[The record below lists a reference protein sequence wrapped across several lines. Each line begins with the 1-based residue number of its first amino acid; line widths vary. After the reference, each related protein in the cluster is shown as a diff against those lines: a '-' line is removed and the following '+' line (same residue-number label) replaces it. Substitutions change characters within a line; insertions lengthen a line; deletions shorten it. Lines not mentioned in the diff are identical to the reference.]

1 MDSELALM
9 KFVTTAIQHNPD
21 DNGEKYNEDQTN
33 LVETFVYSVVEKIHP
48 KIFEKNIIENK
59 MKLKSKRRKT
69 CIVKIPL
76 NPIQILYFKLL
87 YNLDYI
93 NRFYPTKISK
103 FKLSE
108 DLSEILDN
116 EDKIINLYSEI
127 KKIDLN

>member
-93 NRFYPTKISK
+93 NRFYPTKISQ

-116 EDKIINLYSEI
+116 EDKIINLY
-127 KKIDLN
+127 

>member
-93 NRFYPTKISK
+93 NRFYPTKISQ

-127 KKIDLN
+127 KKIYLN

>member
-87 YNLDYI
+87 YNLDYL
-93 NRFYPTKISK
+93 NRFYPTKISQ

>member
-9 KFVTTAIQHNPD
+9 KIVNTAIQHNPD

-93 NRFYPTKISK
+93 NRFYPTKISQ

>member
-1 MDSELALM
+1 MDTEAALM
-9 KFVTTAIQHNPD
+9 KFVTTAIKHNPD

-33 LVETFVYSVVEKIHP
+33 LVETFAYSVVEKIHP

-76 NPIQILYFKLL
+76 NPIQILHFKLL
-87 YNLDYI
+87 YNITYIKQNYPNKLSKLD
-93 NRFYPTKISK
+93 
-103 FKLSE
+103 LSE
-108 DLSEILDN
+108 DLSELFDN
-116 EDKIINLYSEI
+116 ENKIINLYSEL

>member
-1 MDSELALM
+1 
-9 KFVTTAIQHNPD
+9 
-21 DNGEKYNEDQTN
+21 
-33 LVETFVYSVVEKIHP
+33 
-48 KIFEKNIIENK
+48 

-93 NRFYPTKISK
+93 NRFYPTKISQ

>member
-93 NRFYPTKISK
+93 NRFYPTKISQ

-116 EDKIINLYSEI
+116 EDKIINLYTEI

>member
-93 NRFYPTKISK
+93 NRFYPTKISQ

>member
-93 NRFYPTKISK
+93 NRFYPTKISQ

-116 EDKIINLYSEI
+116 EDKIVNLYSEI

>member
-76 NPIQILYFKLL
+76 NPIKILYFKLL

-93 NRFYPTKISK
+93 NRFYPTKISQ

-116 EDKIINLYSEI
+116 
-127 KKIDLN
+127 

>member
-9 KFVTTAIQHNPD
+9 KFVTTAIQHNQD

-93 NRFYPTKISK
+93 NRFYPTKISQ

>member
-76 NPIQILYFKLL
+76 NPVQILHFKLL
-87 YNLDYI
+87 YNITYI
-93 NRFYPTKISK
+93 KQNYPDKLLK
-103 FKLSE
+103 FNFSQ
-108 DLSEILDN
+108 DLSELFDN
-116 EDKIINLYSEI
+116 EEEIINLYQKI
-127 KKIDLN
+127 KIVILN

>member
-76 NPIQILYFKLL
+76 NPIQILYFKLF

-93 NRFYPTKISK
+93 NRFYPTKISQ